1 MAPGRR
7 RATGSGGNKKG
18 ARASF
23 GSIRR
28 LTSGRYQARF
38 TAPDGS
44 TEKAPTTFDTAGDA
58 QAWLALRRSEV
69 IRGKWRPPVADTDTR
84 FGDYATLWIAGRDL
98 KPRTREH
105 YELLHAQHLAGTF
118 DAMRVRDITPERVR
132 AWHSRMGRGTPTVR
146 AHAYSLLRAI
156 LTTATEDGIIDANP
170 CHIRGAGNAKRVH
183 RIEPA
188 TPAELAALADAMPP
202 RYRAA
207 VLLAGWVGLRF
218 GELTELRRGDL
229 AFERATDGTT
239 EGCTIRVRRAVT
251 RVGGEYVVGTPKS
264 EAGVRDVAVPPHLLG
279 TLEDHLRDHVGRGRD
294 ALLFPAAGDPTKH
307 LAPSALYK
315 VFYPA
320 REAAGRPDLRWHDLR
335 HTGQTLAA
343 MAGAT
348 QADLMHRLGHSTAAA
363 SQLYMHAARGRD
375 AEIARLLSQLAAP
388 TV

>member
-1 MAPGRR
+1 M
-7 RATGSGGNKKG
+7 
-18 ARASF
+18 
-23 GSIRR
+23 
-28 LTSGRYQARF
+28 
-38 TAPDGS
+38 
-44 TEKAPTTFDTAGDA
+44 
-58 QAWLALRRSEV
+58 
-69 IRGKWRPPVADTDTR
+69 
-84 FGDYATLWIAGRDL
+84 
-98 KPRTREH
+98 
-105 YELLHAQHLAGTF
+105 
-118 DAMRVRDITPERVR
+118 
-132 AWHSRMGRGTPTVR
+132 
-146 AHAYSLLRAI
+146 
-156 LTTATEDGIIDANP
+156 
-170 CHIRGAGNAKRVH
+170 
-183 RIEPA
+183 
-188 TPAELAALADAMPP
+188 
-202 RYRAA
+202 
-207 VLLAGWVGLRF
+207 GLRF